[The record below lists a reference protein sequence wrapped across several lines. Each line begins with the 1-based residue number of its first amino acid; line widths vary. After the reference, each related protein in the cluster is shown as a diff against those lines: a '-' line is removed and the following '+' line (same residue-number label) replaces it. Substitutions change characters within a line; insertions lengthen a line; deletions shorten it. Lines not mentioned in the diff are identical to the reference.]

1 MPVDIDFFFLSRFV
15 SWLTSFA
22 IKKRNKFFFVVVWSI
37 IPIDAANWYLDCLV
51 CYSLSCVFGWRRGK
65 KNQGLRIFVD
75 FSFLFRI
82 GGRGRITT
90 FCWSEYETGA
100 RQPIARPF
108 IYIYFQPFFFSPADY
123 AGPWYY
129 NRNTSSSTT
138 TTSRNR
144 RERSLCIF
152 FCWTLR
158 H

>member
-1 MPVDIDFFFLSRFV
+1 
-15 SWLTSFA
+15 
-22 IKKRNKFFFVVVWSI
+22 
-37 IPIDAANWYLDCLV
+37 
-51 CYSLSCVFGWRRGK
+51 VFGWRRGK

-144 RERSLCIF
+144 REKLMYIF
-152 FCWTLR
+152 LLDPPTLGSQIPPPFLLFFSSSDIQILLSFFFIL
-158 H
+158 